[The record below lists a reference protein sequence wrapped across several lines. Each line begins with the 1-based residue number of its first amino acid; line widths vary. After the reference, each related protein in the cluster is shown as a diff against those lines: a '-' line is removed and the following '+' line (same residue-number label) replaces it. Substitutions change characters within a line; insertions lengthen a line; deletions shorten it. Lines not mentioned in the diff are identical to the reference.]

1 MTKPSSQANPTPSS
15 DNNYVLL
22 QLQPST
28 KPRQQPIAPQN
39 KRPCNTSL
47 PMERQVWIPSEKKL

>member
-28 KPRQQPIAPQN
+28 KPRQQPTTPQN
-39 KRPCNTSL
+39 K
-47 PMERQVWIPSEKKL
+47 